1 MQPSTRYIIS
11 TGLAIFS
18 MFFGAG
24 NLMYPLVVGLTSGQ
38 YTTFGMMGFLLTA
51 VCLPVLGLIGIILF
65 DGNYHA
71 FFDRLGNTLGNT
83 LLTICMFIIGPVIAI
98 PRIVTLSHTMTAPF
112 IPITFLQESTP
123 LASFIFACVFL
134 GLTFLATYRAKKVVS
149 IIGNVISPL
158 LLVSLITI
166 IIKGIITAQ
175 EVITTTETP
184 LSAFTNNTMRGYET
198 LDLLGAIF
206 FTTVIVANLKQSF
219 PQASSKKLAT
229 IGLKSGLI
237 GTSLLG
243 LVYAGMS
250 YLGAYHGHAFTMINA
265 GELFRE
271 ISFKILGSHGAFII
285 GIAVL
290 MACLST
296 AIALSAV
303 TAQFLRE
310 QLQKKTNLIISYR
323 NALITILCAS
333 IPLSVFGLDQ
343 VLALTGGAITYI
355 GYPVI
360 ITLTTCNT
368 LYKLTGFKPV
378 LTPTIIT
385 FILATAK
392 YYWL

>member
-1 MQPSTRYIIS
+1 
-11 TGLAIFS
+11 

-38 YTTFGMMGFLLTA
+38 YTTFGMIGFLLTA
-51 VCLPVLGLIGIILF
+51 VCLPVLGLISMILF
-65 DGNYHA
+65 DGNYNE
-71 FFDRLGNTLGNT
+71 FFNRLGNTLGNK
-83 LLTICMFIIGPVIAI
+83 LLALCMFIIGPVIAI
-98 PRIVTLSHTMTAPF
+98 PRIVTLSHTMTSPF
-112 IPITFLQESTP
+112 IPVTLLQTSTP
-123 LASFIFACVFL
+123 LASFIFACLFL
-134 GLTFLATYRAKKVVS
+134 GLTFLATYRATKVVN
-149 IIGNVISPL
+149 IIGNIISPIL
-158 LLVSLITI
+158 LISLITI
-166 IIKGIITAQ
+166 IIKGILTA
-175 EVITTTETP
+175 EKVISSTETAIT
-184 LSAFTNNTMRGYET
+184 AFTNNVMRGYET

-206 FTTVIVANLKQSF
+206 FTTVIITNLKQSF

-243 LVYAGMS
+243 LVYVGMS
-250 YLGAYHGHAFTMINA
+250 YLGAYHGHEFTMINA

-271 ISFKILGSHGAFII
+271 VSFKILGSNGACVI
-285 GIAVL
+285 GISVL

-296 AIALSAV
+296 AIALSTI
-303 TAQFLRE
+303 TALFLKE
-310 QLQKKTNLIISYR
+310 QLQKNINLTISYR
-323 NALITILCAS
+323 NSLITILFAS

-360 ITLTTCNT
+360 ITLTVCNT

-378 LTPTIIT
+378 LTPTLIIF
-385 FILATAK
+385 FITTIK